1 VTCPACREAILPGQD
16 SCPACG
22 AALGVPVEGSLA
34 PDLSRISRDKV
45 EPLRA
50 IPGLKRR
57 EPTWKDEVRERVRHR
72 RKKRGPESGPELP
85 IFDEPAESA
94 AAAAAPAVELG
105 RPPEPPAAQELLLDE
120 SPAAVAEFGAS
131 PGEHADDLDLPLQ
144 RPPAPAPVAPAPER
158 EPLDLPLASERKLS
172 RFEPP
177 VVDPRPLA
185 WSAAGE
191 DAEPELPGVLEP
203 PRPLERPASPGERFQ
218 AAAIDLTLLVAI
230 DVVVLYFAG
239 RAARV
244 PLPALLP
251 ALGWLAGFCALVGLL
266 YAAFFTSACGATIG
280 KMLVGL
286 RVVDRSGDR
295 LDFKRSLARAALGSL
310 GTAALVGVLP
320 MFFDP
325 ARRALHDRLL
335 RARVVRF

>member
-1 VTCPACREAILPGQD
+1 VTCPACREAVPPGQD

-22 AALGVPVEGSLA
+22 AALGAPVEGALA
-34 PDLSRISRDKV
+34 PDLSRVARDKV

-72 RKKRGPESGPELP
+72 RKKRGPTSEPELP
-85 IFDEPAESA
+85 IFDESA
-94 AAAAAPAVELG
+94 TSAAAPAVGLG
-105 RPPEPPAAQELLLDE
+105 AAPEAVLAQELLLDE
-120 SPAAVAEFGAS
+120 SPVRVAELGAGGD
-131 PGEHADDLDLPLQ
+131 PGQQDDVLDLPLQ
-144 RPPAPAPVAPAPER
+144 RPLEPESA
-158 EPLDLPLASERKLS
+158 LPRL
-172 RFEPP
+172 EPP
-177 VVDPRPLA
+177 PMDPRPLA
-185 WSAAGE
+185 WPASAE
-191 DAEPELPGVLEP
+191 QPEPELPGLLEP
-203 PRPLERPASPGERFQ
+203 ARPLERPASPGERLQ

-230 DVVVLYFAG
+230 DLVVLYFAG

-244 PLPALLP
+244 PLTALAP

-280 KMLVGL
+280 KMLLGL

-310 GTAALVGVLP
+310 GTAALVGALP

>member
-1 VTCPACREAILPGQD
+1 MTCPACREAVPPGQD

-22 AALGVPVEGSLA
+22 AALGAPVEGALA
-34 PDLSRISRDKV
+34 PDLSRIAHDKV

-50 IPGLKRR
+50 IPGLRRR

-72 RKKRGPESGPELP
+72 RKKRGPEAEPELP
-85 IFDEPAESA
+85 IFEGAETPAPPPV
-94 AAAAAPAVELG
+94 APAVELG
-105 RPPEPPAAQELLLDE
+105 DAPEIVSGRELLLDE
-120 SPAAVAEFGAS
+120 NPTSAPEFGTS
-131 PGEHADDLDLPLQ
+131 TGEPADVLDLPL
-144 RPPAPAPVAPAPER
+144 RRTEAPEPVAPREI
-158 EPLDLPLASERKLS
+158 EPLDLPLGSERKPS

-177 VVDPRPLA
+177 VLEPRPLA
-185 WSAAGE
+185 WAADE
-191 DAEPELPGVLEP
+191 PEAEPDLPGLLEP
-203 PRPLERPASPGERFQ
+203 ARPLERPASPGERLQ
-218 AAAIDLTLLVAI
+218 AAAIDLALLLAI
-230 DVVVLYFAG
+230 DLVVLYFAG

-244 PLPALLP
+244 PLTALVP
-251 ALGWLAGFCALVGLL
+251 ALGWLAGFWALVALL

-280 KMLVGL
+280 KMLLGL

-310 GTAALVGVLP
+310 GTAALVGALP

-335 RARVVRF
+335 RSRVVRF

>member
-1 VTCPACREAILPGQD
+1 MTCPACREAVPPGQD

-22 AALGVPVEGSLA
+22 AALGAPVEGALA
-34 PDLSRISRDKV
+34 PDLSRIAQDKI

-50 IPGLKRR
+50 IPGLRRR

-72 RKKRGPESGPELP
+72 RKKRGAEAEPELP
-85 IFDEPAESA
+85 IFDEAEA
-94 AAAAAPAVELG
+94 ASTPPVAPAVELG
-105 RPPEPPAAQELLLDE
+105 EASEIDSGRELLLDQ
-120 SPAAVAEFGAS
+120 SRARASEFGTGA
-131 PGEHADDLDLPLQ
+131 GEPADVLDLPL
-144 RPPAPAPVAPAPER
+144 RRTGAPEPVAPRER
-158 EPLDLPLASERKLS
+158 EPLDLPLASERKPS

-177 VVDPRPLA
+177 VLEPRPLA
-185 WSAAGE
+185 WAAAE
-191 DAEPELPGVLEP
+191 DPEAEPELPGLLEP
-203 PRPLERPASPGERFQ
+203 ARPLERPASPGERLQ
-218 AAAIDLTLLVAI
+218 AASIDLALLLAIDL
-230 DVVVLYFAG
+230 VVLYFAG

-244 PLPALLP
+244 PLTALGP
-251 ALGWLAGFCALVGLL
+251 ALGWLAGFCALVALL

-280 KMLVGL
+280 KMLLGL

-310 GTAALVGVLP
+310 GTAALLGALP

-335 RARVVRF
+335 RSRVVRF